1 MLASMFQKVEL
12 IDLKFFFF
20 TFTGTYVLYPAG
32 TCVLIIIP
40 GTQVPD
46 EMTKIIV
53 HETISQ
59 LRLPV
64 NSIMTILVNGL

>member
-12 IDLKFFFF
+12 IDLKFFF
-20 TFTGTYVLYPAG
+20 TLTGTYVLYLAG
-32 TCVLIIIP
+32 TCVLIITP
-40 GTQVPD
+40 GTQVPN

>member
-12 IDLKFFFF
+12 IDLKFFF
-20 TFTGTYVLYPAG
+20 TFTGTYVLYFAG

-40 GTQVPD
+40 GTQVPN